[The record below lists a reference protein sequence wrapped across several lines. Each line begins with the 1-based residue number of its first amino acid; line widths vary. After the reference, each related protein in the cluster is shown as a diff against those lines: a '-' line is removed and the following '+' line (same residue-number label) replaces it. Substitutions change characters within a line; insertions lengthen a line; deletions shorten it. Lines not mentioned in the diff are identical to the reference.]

1 MKIKKYIANTLS
13 EGKRHILAELGEDAV
28 ILSSRSIIN
37 PETGGEGVEIV
48 AATDDKQDNIKPAN
62 DKRSALINAL
72 SRKKSDNNDQFSSSY
87 NTDIK
92 SEIEALKDLVLDISE
107 NMKYHYKSF
116 LNEGF
121 AKLYKKLIDGG
132 LIEKY
137 AIEVVARVS
146 AYNSNAKYE
155 EAYALARKVIVE
167 RLDTMR
173 PLIKKDQRQI
183 VVFIGH
189 SGVGKTSTLVK
200 IAVVNKILSKANILL
215 VSADTYKVGGAEQ
228 LQTFASIVS
237 MPFKSVYSPDELKN
251 LINEEEKRD
260 FIFIDT
266 SGKSYKDT
274 EHLDELKLFLDAVPN
289 AIVYLVESAAVNR
302 HTFEKSLKIYDR
314 FKPNGLILTKLDET
328 EEIGSILPIL
338 SRTDLPLV
346 YVSSGQK
353 IPEDLEPAD
362 RAKLSKIILP
372 DDII

>member
-1 MKIKKYIANTLS
+1 
-13 EGKRHILAELGEDAV
+13 
-28 ILSSRSIIN
+28 
-37 PETGGEGVEIV
+37 
-48 AATDDKQDNIKPAN
+48 
-62 DKRSALINAL
+62 
-72 SRKKSDNNDQFSSSY
+72 
-87 NTDIK
+87 
-92 SEIEALKDLVLDISE
+92 
-107 NMKYHYKSF
+107 
-116 LNEGF
+116 
-121 AKLYKKLIDGG
+121 
-132 LIEKY
+132 
-137 AIEVVARVS
+137 
-146 AYNSNAKYE
+146 
-155 EAYALARKVIVE
+155 
-167 RLDTMR
+167 
-173 PLIKKDQRQI
+173 
-183 VVFIGH
+183 
-189 SGVGKTSTLVK
+189 
-200 IAVVNKILSKANILL
+200 
-215 VSADTYKVGGAEQ
+215 
-228 LQTFASIVS
+228 

-251 LINEEEKRD
+251 LIDEEEKRD

-274 EHLDELKLFLDAVPN
+274 EHLDELKSFLDAVPN